1 MISRLQVYQCTK
13 IARIRDCT
21 GFSCC
26 TQYRHCPPSLPTGS
40 SQFYTRD
47 FFAISWI
54 CVFNFSCTLQVRV
67 FFCVANCFHLHGR
80 PPWWE
85 VRSSVICRPRLEW
98 SVLIS
103 VFCSPTIYSPLETE
117 ALRRDRL
124 SVSIKR
130 VPLFILPSNIFLA
143 LQNVVVVWVP
153 SSTGVQLY
161 MLYFSIFKLQHLLV
175 IGAPDIPTVHF
186 LCRIW
191 PKEIK
196 YVFIPRRPE
205 YSRRGA
211 KMENRGIRPNFY
223 SSVWFLFLL
232 PKTTHTWR
240 NLHFA

>member
-67 FFCVANCFHLHGR
+67 FFFVSRIVFTCMGAPRGR
-80 PPWWE
+80 YGVGLLVDPAWNG
-85 VRSSVICRPRLEW
+85 RF
-98 SVLIS
+98 LIS
-103 VFCSPTIYSPLETE
+103 VFFFFSPTIYSPLETE

-153 SSTGVQLY
+153 SSMGVQLY

-186 LCRIW
+186 LCRI
-191 PKEIK
+191 
-196 YVFIPRRPE
+196 
-205 YSRRGA
+205 
-211 KMENRGIRPNFY
+211 
-223 SSVWFLFLL
+223 
-232 PKTTHTWR
+232 
-240 NLHFA
+240 

>member
-1 MISRLQVYQCTK
+1 MSR
-13 IARIRDCT
+13 I
-21 GFSCC
+21 
-26 TQYRHCPPSLPTGS
+26 
-40 SQFYTRD
+40 
-47 FFAISWI
+47 
-54 CVFNFSCTLQVRV
+54 VFTCIGAPR
-67 FFCVANCFHLHGR
+67 GR
-80 PPWWE
+80 YGVGLLVDPAWNG
-85 VRSSVICRPRLEW
+85 RF
-98 SVLIS
+98 LIS
-103 VFCSPTIYSPLETE
+103 VFFFSPTIYSPLETE

-196 YVFIPRRPE
+196 HVFIPRRPE

-223 SSVWFLFLL
+223 SSVWFLFYCQKPHTHGEIYILRKQISDRTENPRILTQFNVWLTLL
-232 PKTTHTWR
+232 SPFGYRHPASDC
-240 NLHFA
+240 H